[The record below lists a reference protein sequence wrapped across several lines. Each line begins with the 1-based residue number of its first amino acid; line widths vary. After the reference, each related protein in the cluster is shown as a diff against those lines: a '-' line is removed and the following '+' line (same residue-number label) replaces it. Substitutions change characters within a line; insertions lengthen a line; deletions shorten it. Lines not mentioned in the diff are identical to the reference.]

1 MNTPVNIVNPDTPAT
16 TELYAPGEFV
26 KDAEAYGKRSRAW
39 AFTVNNYSED
49 DKAMVLAIADEATY
63 LIAGYEVGKKTG
75 TPHLQGYVYFAN
87 ARTYSSL
94 RKKVPQ
100 GYFKKARGTG
110 VQNQTY
116 CKKGGNLFVE
126 KGTPP
131 IAGARTDLEEIY
143 DMLREGATMR
153 QVLDTEPNLQG
164 IQVAEKFL
172 KYNEAPRTAAAEIRW
187 YYGPPGAGKSY
198 AALKWLGEDVHVA
211 SRTTSKFW
219 DGYDAHMGVLI
230 DDFRP
235 KWCDFVELLGILDE
249 GPYAVE
255 VKGSSRQFK
264 ATKIAITCPYT
275 PEELYSNI
283 GENLEQLTGRISAV
297 VHVDGSVRSRPPPR
311 RCTLGPD
318 GQLVDII
325 DDKGKHATRSQE
337 GHHQGPVQETAER
350 GASATQGN
358 NNNKRKNNLGVQLT
372 PVNHASDVSICGL
385 SACTGGQEQVSQDP
399 QGQAYTSDQTDQEAV
414 CFPQTPSLCSS
425 GSDIADGECVTHS
438 RAWAQD
444 VNCVEDDDVDS
455 CEP

>member
-1 MNTPVNIVNPDTPAT
+1 MNTVNPDTPAS

-153 QVLDTEPNLQG
+153 QVLDTEPTLQG

-219 DGYDAHMGVLI
+219 DGYDAHKGVLI

-255 VKGSSRQFK
+255 VKGSSRQLV

-275 PEELYSNI
+275 PEELYACHA
-283 GENLEQLTGRISAV
+283 ENLEQLTGRISAII
-297 VHVDGSVRSRPPPR
+297 HVDGSVRSRPPPR

-325 DDKGKHATRSQE
+325 DDKGNHATRSQE
-337 GHHQGPVQETAER
+337 GNHQGPVRETPER

-372 PVNHASDVSICGL
+372 PVNNGFQRTCSRSTRRVRDQA
-385 SACTGGQEQVSQDP
+385 P
-399 QGQAYTSDQTDQEAV
+399 QGGKGQANTSDQTDPGEDIV
-414 CFPQTPSLCSS
+414 FPQTPSLCSS

-438 RAWAQD
+438 RARSQD
-444 VNCVEDDDVDS
+444 DYVC
-455 CEP
+455 

>member
-1 MNTPVNIVNPDTPAT
+1 MNTPA
-16 TELYAPGEFV
+16 
-26 KDAEAYGKRSRAW
+26 DALTLGKRSRGW

-49 DKAMVLAIADEATY
+49 DKAMVMALADEATY
-63 LIAGYEVGKKTG
+63 LVAGYEVGKKTG
-75 TPHLQGYVYFAN
+75 TPHLQGYVHFAN
-87 ARTYSSL
+87 ARTYMSL

-100 GYFKKARGTG
+100 GFFQKARGTG
-110 VQNQTY
+110 VQNQAY
-116 CKKGGNLFVE
+116 CKKGGNLFIE

-131 IAGARTDLEEIY
+131 VQGARSDLEEIY

-219 DGYDAHMGVLI
+219 DGYDAHKGVLI

-255 VKGSSRQFK
+255 VKGSSRQLV

-325 DDKGKHATRSQE
+325 DDKGKHASGGKE
-337 GHHQGPVQETAER
+337 GNYQGPVQETAKAGKPP
-350 GASATQGN
+350 GAPSINIKG
-358 NNNKRKNNLGVQLT
+358 KNNLGVQLT
-372 PVNHASDVSICGL
+372 PDNHGNDNWHTEANSRNEGSEEADRKAHCLLHGYQH
-385 SACTGGQEQVSQDP
+385 AQE
-399 QGQAYTSDQTDQEAV
+399 GEEAI